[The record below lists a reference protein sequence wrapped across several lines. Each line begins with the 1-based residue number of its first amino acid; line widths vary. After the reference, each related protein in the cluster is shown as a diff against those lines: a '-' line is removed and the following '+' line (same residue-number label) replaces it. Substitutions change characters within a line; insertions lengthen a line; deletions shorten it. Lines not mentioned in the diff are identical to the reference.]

1 MNLLLLAEKET
12 AQFEIFEFDSSYSTL
27 PLLKMAGNLF
37 GRPRPNTS
45 LAKMLAEGPQTWSLF
60 SEESV
65 WR

>member
-27 PLLKMAGNLF
+27 PLLKMTGNLF

-45 LAKMLAEGPQTWSLF
+45 LARMRS
-60 SEESV
+60 
-65 WR
+65 